1 MQIATLNDLFLHT
14 LKDIHYAETK
24 ILKALPSMIK
34 AAEHDELREALTTH
48 RGETEQQIERIREV
62 FSLLGKK
69 PGSEECEAINGILE
83 EGKGVLE
90 DVTGPAVNLGIIAS
104 AQAVEHYEIVRY
116 RSLVGWAHSLG
127 MKDAAQLLQQSLDE
141 ELSADDKLV
150 AIGAEALEEALA
162 DESEE
167 GAEEDEETTKGSK
180 RSSAANMRE
189 PRKRSENSV
198 SQKTS

>member
-1 MQIATLNDLFLHT
+1 
-14 LKDIHYAETK
+14 
-24 ILKALPSMIK
+24 
-34 AAEHDELREALTTH
+34 
-48 RGETEQQIERIREV
+48 
-62 FSLLGKK
+62 
-69 PGSEECEAINGILE
+69 
-83 EGKGVLE
+83 VLE